1 MSRLW
6 TAEATFTDSEGYA
19 SVEEID
25 VTADTWDEAK
35 EAAEKILLTDYEP
48 GGVLTALRPPTMAML
63 SW

>member
-1 MSRLW
+1 MARHY
-6 TAEATFTDSEGYA
+6 TAEVTFTDSDGYA

-25 VTADTWDEAK
+25 VTGDTWEEAK

-48 GGVLTALRPPTMAML
+48 GGVLTALRPPTMTML